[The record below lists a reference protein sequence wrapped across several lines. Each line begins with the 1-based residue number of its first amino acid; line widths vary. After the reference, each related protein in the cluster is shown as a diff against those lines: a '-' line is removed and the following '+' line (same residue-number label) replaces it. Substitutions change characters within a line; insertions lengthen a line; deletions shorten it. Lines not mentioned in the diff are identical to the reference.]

1 MVAAGRL
8 RADLA
13 PKLRV
18 ANAARAA
25 VAHAMALSVLPRTDI
40 LAPGP
45 AAVAILMT
53 YLVALVA
60 TQIFPAAAE
69 FGAEDARTTW
79 EGWRTWR
86 TQTEFDLSTFFIT
99 QSGAAKGGIRIA
111 PAV

>member
-1 MVAAGRL
+1 
-8 RADLA
+8 
-13 PKLRV
+13 
-18 ANAARAA
+18 
-25 VAHAMALSVLPRTDI
+25 MALSVLPRTDI

-69 FGAEDARTTW
+69 FGAEDSRTTW